1 MLPLRLLPKPQ
12 PRRLAL
18 DLPAAQLVLEPL
30 DADKAHRMRR
40 AHPAHRQARA
50 LPFPVCDRVD
60 RAPRR
65 ALRRALRLLSALPET
80 HRVPGVEA
88 GVREQADRDD
98 VGLDFLLLARAVLR
112 EFGEL
117 ARAVLP
123 YACQCV
129 VDEGAD

>member
-1 MLPLRLLPKPQ
+1 MRAWAVLPLLLLSKPQ
-12 PRRLAL
+12 SRRLAL

-30 DADKAHRMRR
+30 HTDETHRMRR

-60 RAPRR
+60 RAARC

-88 GVREQADRDD
+88 GVRE
-98 VGLDFLLLARAVLR
+98 
-112 EFGEL
+112 
-117 ARAVLP
+117 
-123 YACQCV
+123 
-129 VDEGAD
+129 